1 MKVSLFGVEI
11 EIKKKEEPLYKKGAE
26 AKKKQSWEKIEK
38 ALEEIEK
45 KQKSFSEYQIQKLS
59 GVSIN
64 TVKKY
69 REKIKEWREK
79 RVSNL
84 LS

>member
-1 MKVSLFGVEI
+1 MKISLFGVEI
-11 EIKKKEEPLYKKGAE
+11 EIKKKEEPLYKKGVE

-69 REKIKEWREK
+69 REEIKKWREK
-79 RVSNL
+79 RVSKQL
-84 LS
+84 I